1 MTPQS
6 DVKTMRKLLVVDDE
20 EKICL
25 LMQEYFSQK
34 GFEVRTVCRG
44 DEALALANVFHPD
57 VVVLDLLM
65 PGISGAETLKQ
76 LKTLQ
81 PSPKVLMFSAAD
93 HEDVSRGALALGADF
108 YISKPANLRQ
118 IEILINGV
126 CPPSH
131 RTS

>member
-6 DVKTMRKLLVVDDE
+6 DVKTVRKLLVVDDE

-65 PGISGAETLKQ
+65 PGISGAETLK
-76 LKTLQ
+76 
-81 PSPKVLMFSAAD
+81 
-93 HEDVSRGALALGADF
+93 
-108 YISKPANLRQ
+108 
-118 IEILINGV
+118 
-126 CPPSH
+126 
-131 RTS
+131 